1 MYPIRSTN
9 YSHDRFSVY
18 HRRRSLEWHVA
29 ESGPLYRL
37 CVPPSERRR
46 NRFTARVIVGI
57 GGGIT
62 KVAAP
67 ALLHELAHPRL
78 RATMGTMY
86 YGFYHFGGAV
96 SGVMCS
102 MYTPTVPADGSCRLI
117 RTKYGM
123 AMAIALFPPGVW
135 PFGCAHHCHHVSRIA
150 KMVSFQGQSR
160 AS

>member
-18 HRRRSLEWHVA
+18 HRRRSLEWNVT
-29 ESGPLYRL
+29 ESSPLYRL
-37 CVPPSERRR
+37 YVPLIKSGR
-46 NRFTARVIVGI
+46 NSYTARVIVGI

-102 MYTPTVPADGSCRLI
+102 MSTQIIPAD
-117 RTKYGM
+117 
-123 AMAIALFPPGVW
+123 V
-135 PFGCAHHCHHVSRIA
+135 
-150 KMVSFQGQSR
+150 
-160 AS
+160 

>member
-1 MYPIRSTN
+1 
-9 YSHDRFSVY
+9 
-18 HRRRSLEWHVA
+18 
-29 ESGPLYRL
+29 
-37 CVPPSERRR
+37 
-46 NRFTARVIVGI
+46 VIVGI

-102 MYTPTVPADGSCRLI
+102 RYIDVISADDSCRTI
-117 RTKYGM
+117 RPEYRM
-123 AMAIALFPPGVW
+123 AMANALFPPGLW
-135 PFGCAHHCHHVSRIA
+135 PFGGTHHRHPLS
-150 KMVSFQGQSR
+150 
-160 AS
+160 